1 MRKVNLLFVLF
12 ISCSLHVY
20 CQDIADEGEIKHYRS
35 YSSLFKN
42 VIQVYLDSTYNR
54 FGCANTDKLS
64 ILQRIGSD
72 STKKYY
78 YYELRNMQNMPFH
91 VDNYLEELKEMG
103 KVVLMVDSI
112 RVFIRESVLNDLP
125 FKDSIE
131 YIGKQHIILKYGN
144 SFELCLPGASDYL
157 RFVFLPNDQIEIER
171 YECYMPLRTPHP
183 STTKPFQ

>member
-35 YSSLFKN
+35 FSSSFKN

-54 FGCANTDKLS
+54 FGCANIDKLS
-64 ILQRIGSD
+64 V
-72 STKKYY
+72 TKMNNNVYD
-78 YYELRNMQNMPFH
+78 LINIQNMPFH

-157 RFVFLPNDQIEIER
+157 RFVFLPNGQIEIKR
-171 YECYMPLRTPHP
+171 YEYYMPLRTPHP